1 MLSEVA
7 LKSREILP
15 KIAKVAAQ
23 LFVTRGRAQ
32 TRIYPN
38 LYASYENNDDT
49 LIIIIFNV
57 LFAAF
62 LCSQRP

>member
-1 MLSEVA
+1 MFSEVA

-32 TRIYPN
+32 TRIFPN
-38 LYASYENNDDT
+38 LYASYKKRRYINYLFRSILN
-49 LIIIIFNV
+49 LISA
-57 LFAAF
+57 L
-62 LCSQRP
+62 